1 MAQYDQF
8 TATDSQEFQTTL
20 RERGKIVVQGIEA
33 LRLLR
38 REVDRTMYDAG
49 LYVEWDPGSSVEL
62 QEWLGLTTW
71 SAMRWCIAGTA
82 VGLMLGGLTARAG
95 TWCALGAAVGV
106 MLGGI
111 RGHRA
116 VQSGWRL
123 RSYVDSH
130 GTVCVEVKV
139 LPPAGAP

>member
-1 MAQYDQF
+1 MVQSEQF
-8 TATDSQEFQTTL
+8 TGADRQEFQAVI
-20 RERGKIVVQGIEA
+20 RERGEIVVQGIEA

-38 REVDRTMYDAG
+38 REVDRTMYGAG
-49 LYVEWDPGSSVEL
+49 LYVEWDPASSVEL
-62 QEWLGLTTW
+62 QQWLGLTTW
-71 SAMRWCIAGTA
+71 SAMRWGIAGTA
-82 VGLMLGGLTARAG
+82 VGLMLGGLSARAG
-95 TWCALGAAVGV
+95 TWCAIGAAVGV

-123 RSYVDSH
+123 RSYIDSH

-139 LPPAGAP
+139 LPAGAP

>member
-49 LYVEWDPGSSVEL
+49 LYVEWDPGIVR
-62 QEWLGLTTW
+62 GATGV
-71 SAMRWCIAGTA
+71 AGA
-82 VGLMLGGLTARAG
+82 DDLVGDALVHRRNRRRADARRAH
-95 TWCALGAAVGV
+95 GASRDVV
-106 MLGGI
+106 
-111 RGHRA
+111 RGRC
-116 VQSGWRL
+116 SGWRHA
-123 RSYVDSH
+123 RRHSR
-130 GTVCVEVKV
+130 
-139 LPPAGAP
+139 PPGRPERLASAQLC